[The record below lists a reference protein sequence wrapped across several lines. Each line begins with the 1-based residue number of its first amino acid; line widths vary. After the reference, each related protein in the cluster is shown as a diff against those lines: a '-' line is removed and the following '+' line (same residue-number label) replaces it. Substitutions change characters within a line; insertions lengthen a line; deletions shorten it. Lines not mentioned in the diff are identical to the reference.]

1 MAVISRHI
9 KYLFVCFLVLLYSCA
24 INPVT
29 GKQELMLVSEDQ
41 ELKLGEQAAPSMKWE
56 FGGKYHDSSLESYL
70 NEIANR
76 IWSRSERPDLP
87 VTFYIQNTS
96 IPNAFALPGYVAI
109 TRGLLS
115 DLDNEAQFA
124 AIIGHETGHVMA
136 RHTAQRISRI
146 TLQQMGLAIGGAV
159 LEGTEGADILLA
171 AGSIG
176 SQLYLLKYSREQ
188 EIQADRLGVRYM
200 ASLGYDPHE
209 ALDAHE
215 VLGKSVSNYM
225 ERLGENRSKDSFMST
240 LLSTHPRKE
249 VRLSEIQDMIDELP
263 GYSLEGDGI
272 FRNRF
277 HEKSRNIKQ
286 VNKVYFIYDEAEKLY
301 KQKKYTA
308 AEKRVNKAI
317 SVNNKQAPFYNLL
330 GLVKAQQKNYE
341 KAEKHFQK
349 ALSIDSE
356 YQPSVYGLGLI
367 FFLQE
372 NYSDATIQMK
382 KSLKLYPDHTA
393 SHLVLGKSYFKLRQ
407 YRLAIP
413 YLRTASQVI
422 EKHPEIHGLMGIC
435 YEKLGEKDLAVKEYR
450 YQLQVAP
457 QNEFGLHAR
466 KRLAVLEPSF
476 KR

>member
-1 MAVISRHI
+1 
-9 KYLFVCFLVLLYSCA
+9 
-24 INPVT
+24 
-29 GKQELMLVSEDQ
+29 MLVSEDQ

-56 FGGKYHDSSLESYL
+56 FGGKYHDPSLESYL
-70 NEIANR
+70 NEIVNR
-76 IWSRSERPDLP
+76 IWLRSERPNLP
-87 VTFYIQNTS
+87 VTFYIQNS
-96 IPNAFALPGYVAI
+96 SVPNAFALPGYVAI

-136 RHTAQRISRI
+136 RHTAQRISRM
-146 TLQQMGLAIGGAV
+146 TLQQMGLAIGGVV
-159 LEGTEGADILLA
+159 LEGTEGADMLLT

-188 EIQADRLGVRYM
+188 EIQADRLGVKYM

-209 ALDAHE
+209 ALTAHK

-225 ERLGENRSKDSFMST
+225 ERLGEKRSKDSFMST
-240 LLSTHPRKE
+240 FLSTHPRKE
-249 VRLSEIQDMIDELP
+249 VRLSEIQDMIDELS

-272 FRNRF
+272 FRIPF

-286 VNKVYFIYDEAEKLY
+286 VNKVYFIYDEAEKLF
-301 KQKKYTA
+301 KQKNYTA
-308 AEKRVNKAI
+308 AEQRLNKAI
-317 SVNNKQAPFYNLL
+317 SFSYEQAPFYNLL
-330 GLVKAQQKNYE
+330 GLVKAQQKNYQ
-341 KAEKHFQK
+341 KAEKHFRK
-349 ALSIDSE
+349 ALSVDPE

-367 FFLQE
+367 FFLRGDYGEAIPQL
-372 NYSDATIQMK
+372 K
-382 KSLKLYPDHTA
+382 KSLILYPDHTA
-393 SHLVLGKSYFKLRQ
+393 SHLALGKSYFKLKQ
-407 YRLAIP
+407 YRQAIP
-413 YLRTASQVI
+413 YLRTASQVMGR
-422 EKHPEIHGLMGIC
+422 HPEIHGLMGIC
-435 YEKLGEKDLAVKEYR
+435 YEKLGEKNLAVKEYR